1 MTDKRNNGPSDSPG
15 FVGQMSRLR
24 AHSGATAAELRTFVR
39 QLRGRSPQEVIG
51 TIAQSNLVRSTLLA
65 AGAAVVLLL
74 VFTIVPAMMA
84 KPKPADSPSPAT
96 ASAPAASKDGSQ
108 PAASDA
114 KDGAAKPAPTDV
126 KSTQAGQKD
135 IADKLGIGETK
146 TSDPKKNPLDSTG
159 DDLFKDV
166 K

>member
-15 FVGQMSRLR
+15 IAGQMSRLR
-24 AHSGATAAELRTFVR
+24 VHSGATAAELRAFVQ

-51 TIAQSNLVRSTLLA
+51 TLAQSNLVRSTLLA
-65 AGAAVVLLL
+65 AGATVVLLL
-74 VFTIVPAMMA
+74 VFTILPAMMA
-84 KPKPADSPSPAT
+84 KPKPADSPTPAAATPSAPKDVAKPAT
-96 ASAPAASKDGSQ
+96 A
-108 PAASDA
+108 DA
-114 KDGAAKPAPTDV
+114 RDSGTKPGANDTKTI
-126 KSTQAGQKD
+126 KTSQKD

-146 TSDPKKNPLDSTG
+146 TGDPKKNPLDSTG